1 MSNQLYVL
9 VFLAAMDTGDM
20 WSLNSSTPGMT
31 QLTPPPPNAG
41 STPLGFGGTAPL
53 SSTEVLL
60 RNILG
65 LLRVAEENARHHERQ
80 TQYEKGKKIL
90 NHLKPFKTDCF

>member
-1 MSNQLYVL
+1 
-9 VFLAAMDTGDM
+9 MDVVDAWTRA
-20 WSLNSSTPGMT
+20 SSTLGQT
-31 QLTPPPPNAG
+31 QLTSPPAPPGALSNLG
-41 STPLGFGGTAPL
+41 STAPL

-80 TQYEKGKKIL
+80 TQCEKGE
-90 NHLKPFKTDCF
+90 

>member
-1 MSNQLYVL
+1 
-9 VFLAAMDTGDM
+9 MDTADL
-20 WSLNSSTPGMT
+20 WTRSSSTPGQT
-31 QLTPPPPNAG
+31 QLT
-41 STPLGFGGTAPL
+41 SPLGPGGVPHLGLGNNAPL

-80 TQYEKGKKIL
+80 TQYEKGTNFL
-90 NHLKPFKTDCF
+90 

>member
-1 MSNQLYVL
+1 MDVVDSWTRNSINLSQTQLN
-9 VFLAAMDTGDM
+9 TTPT
-20 WSLNSSTPGMT
+20 TPGS
-31 QLTPPPPNAG
+31 LAG
-41 STPLGFGGTAPL
+41 LGGNAPL

-80 TQYEKGKKIL
+80 TQCEKGERRMRR
-90 NHLKPFKTDCF
+90 C

>member
-1 MSNQLYVL
+1 
-9 VFLAAMDTGDM
+9 MDVGDS
-20 WSLNSSTPGMT
+20 WTRNSGNLGQTQLNSTPA
-31 QLTPPPPNAG
+31 PPGALVG
-41 STPLGFGGTAPL
+41 LGGNAPL

-80 TQYEKGKKIL
+80 TQCEKGERRLPKVLKINYIL
-90 NHLKPFKTDCF
+90 Y

>member
-1 MSNQLYVL
+1 
-9 VFLAAMDTGDM
+9 MDTADL
-20 WSLNSSTPGMT
+20 WTRSSSTPGQT
-31 QLTPPPPNAG
+31 QLT
-41 STPLGFGGTAPL
+41 SPLGPGGMTHLGLTNNAPL

-80 TQYEKGKKIL
+80 TQYEKGKNLFFFSVKI
-90 NHLKPFKTDCF
+90 F